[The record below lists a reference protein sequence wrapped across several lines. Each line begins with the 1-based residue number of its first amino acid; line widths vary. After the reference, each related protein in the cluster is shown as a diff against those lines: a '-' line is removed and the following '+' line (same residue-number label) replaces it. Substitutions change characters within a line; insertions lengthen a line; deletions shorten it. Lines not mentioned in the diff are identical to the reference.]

1 MMGPKEERCWEDFE
15 ASGTSQGL
23 ICRFEK
29 LLFLVINTLV
39 FRFIGKQTVLEI
51 FQCDLVIL
59 YQIIE
64 CLLIHFNAELLT

>member
-1 MMGPKEERCWEDFE
+1 MMGPKEERCWEYFE

-23 ICRFEK
+23 ICRFEN
-29 LLFLVINTLV
+29 LFVIVSNILV

-64 CLLIHFNAELLT
+64 CLLIHFNAALLT